1 MPFAQDGAGVGRGSF
16 LLGGSLIVR
25 IAAGPAPHLRLR
37 QVAAISGSASA
48 ALFLLLLLLL
58 LLLPRLLF
66 LLFLVV
72 FQASGLSRFSPK
84 LLCGLVGKWPS
95 PLRDSGFVGSG
106 ASGLSRTPPSP
117 ALRRSQSV
125 IRASYFSTARD

>member
-16 LLGGSLIVR
+16 LLGGSLIVW
-25 IAAGPAPHLRLR
+25 IAAELLLT
-37 QVAAISGSASA
+37 SAYGKWPRS
-48 ALFLLLLLLL
+48 LVLLCCSFLLLLFLL

-72 FQASGLSRFSPK
+72 FQASGLPRFSPK

-95 PLRDSGFVGSG
+95 PLRDSGFDWLWGKW
-106 ASGLSRTPPSP
+106 PFPHPSIP
-117 ALRRSQSV
+117 
-125 IRASYFSTARD
+125 RAAQIPVCDTSFVLFHRA